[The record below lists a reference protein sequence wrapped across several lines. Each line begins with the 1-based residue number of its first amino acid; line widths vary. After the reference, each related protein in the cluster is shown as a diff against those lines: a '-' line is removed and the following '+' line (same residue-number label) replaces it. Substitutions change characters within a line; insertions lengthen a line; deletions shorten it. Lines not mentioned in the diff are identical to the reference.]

1 MDGFDEIKELMKTN
15 FKVTQIQ
22 VKDLKK
28 FKKYCKEECGNV
40 YSVGIIQLLKTKE
53 KYEDLIH
60 VLSHIQK
67 DYEDLK
73 NRLDKLENIPKEDKL
88 KTFGEF

>member
-1 MDGFDEIKELMKTN
+1 MEAERPQDLMKTN

-22 VKDLKK
+22 ILKLK
-28 FKKYCKEECGNV
+28 EFKKYCKDECGNI
-40 YSVGIIQLLKTKE
+40 YSVGIVQLLNIKK

-67 DYEDLK
+67 DYDEVK
-73 NRLDKLENIPKEDKL
+73 QRLDKLENTPINKLRTFED
-88 KTFGEF
+88 